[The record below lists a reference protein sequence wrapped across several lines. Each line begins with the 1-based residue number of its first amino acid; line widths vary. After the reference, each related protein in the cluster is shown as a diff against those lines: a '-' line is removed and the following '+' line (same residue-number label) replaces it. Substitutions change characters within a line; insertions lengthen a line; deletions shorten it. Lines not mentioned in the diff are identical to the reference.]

1 MELRNINTFLHVAE
15 LHSFSRTA
23 RELGYSQSAVS
34 TQIALLEDELGV
46 PLFDRVGKSVRLTDA
61 GQTFLQY
68 ARTLLTTAQQAKA
81 ALQPAPEAQ
90 GTLRVAIADSLCSA
104 LMPGLLEQFHALCPR
119 VEVSLR
125 AANTREMRE
134 MLASNR
140 ADLAYTLD
148 LPLTHPAD
156 RVLLDQPEPCCFL
169 APASHPLARRQELT
183 LADLAG
189 QEFLLTERGM
199 SYREALEQ
207 LLAAR
212 QLTLRPYLELGDAA
226 LLCRLVEQGLGLTFL
241 PRYMVEASLSG
252 RAVPLNVT
260 DCRIEMRRQLFCH
273 KDKWI
278 TPQMEVFIRLA
289 RGEPS

>member
-15 LHSFSRTA
+15 MHIFSRAA
-23 RELGYSQSAVS
+23 RELDYSQSAVS
-34 TQIALLEDELGV
+34 SQIAQLEEELGV
-46 PLFDRVGKSVRLTDA
+46 PLFDRVGKTVRLTDA
-61 GQTFLQY
+61 GQTFLHY

-81 ALQPAPEAQ
+81 ALQPAPEAR

-104 LMPGLLEQFHALCPR
+104 LMPGVLARFHALCPR
-119 VEVSLR
+119 VEVSFR
-125 AANTREMRE
+125 SGSTQEMQD
-134 MLASNR
+134 MLAANR
-140 ADLAYTLD
+140 ADLAYTFD
-148 LPLTHPAD
+148 QPVTSPAFV
-156 RVLLDQPEPCCFL
+156 RLLDEPEPCCFL
-169 APASHPLARRQELT
+169 APAGHPLAGRQGLT

-226 LLCRLVEQGLGLTFL
+226 LLCRLVEDGMGLTFL
-241 PRYMVEASLSG
+241 PQYIMDACLTG
-252 RAVPLNVT
+252 RAVPLEVA

-273 KDKWI
+273 KEKWI
-278 TPQMEVFIRLA
+278 TPQMRVFIRLCGGA
-289 RGEPS
+289 C

>member
-15 LHSFSRTA
+15 MHSFSRAA
-23 RELGYSQSAVS
+23 RELDYSQSAVS
-34 TQIALLEDELGV
+34 SQIAQLEEELGV
-46 PLFDRVGKSVRLTDA
+46 PLFDRVGKTVRLTDA
-61 GQTFLQY
+61 GQTFLHY

-81 ALQPAPEAQ
+81 ALQPAPEAR

-104 LMPGLLEQFHALCPR
+104 LMPGVLARFHALCPR
-119 VEVSLR
+119 VEVSFR
-125 AANTREMRE
+125 SGSTQEMQD
-134 MLASNR
+134 MLAANR
-140 ADLAYTLD
+140 ADLAYTFD
-148 LPLTHPAD
+148 QPVTSPAFV
-156 RVLLDQPEPCCFL
+156 RLLDEPEPCCFL
-169 APASHPLARRQELT
+169 APAGHPLAGRQGLT

-226 LLCRLVEQGLGLTFL
+226 LLCRLVEDGMGLTFL
-241 PRYMVEASLSG
+241 PQYIMDACLTG
-252 RAVPLNVT
+252 RAVPLEVA

-273 KDKWI
+273 KEKWI
-278 TPQMEVFIRLA
+278 TPQMQVFIRLCGGA
-289 RGEPS
+289 G

>member
-15 LHSFSRTA
+15 MHSFSRAA
-23 RELGYSQSAVS
+23 RELDYSQSAVS
-34 TQIALLEDELGV
+34 SQIAQLEEELGV
-46 PLFDRVGKSVRLTDA
+46 PLFDRVGKTVRLTDA
-61 GQTFLQY
+61 GQTFLHY

-81 ALQPAPEAQ
+81 ALQPAPEAR

-104 LMPGLLEQFHALCPR
+104 LMPGVLARFHALCPR
-119 VEVSLR
+119 VEVSFR
-125 AANTREMRE
+125 SGSTQEMQD
-134 MLASNR
+134 MLAANR
-140 ADLAYTLD
+140 ADLAYTFD
-148 LPLTHPAD
+148 QPVTSPAFV
-156 RVLLDQPEPCCFL
+156 RLLDEPEPCCFL
-169 APASHPLARRQELT
+169 APAGHPLAGRQGLT

-226 LLCRLVEQGLGLTFL
+226 LLCRLVEDGMGLTFL
-241 PRYMVEASLSG
+241 PQYIMDACLTG
-252 RAVPLNVT
+252 RAVPLEVA

-273 KDKWI
+273 KEKWI
-278 TPQMEVFIRLA
+278 TPQMRVFIRLCGGA
-289 RGEPS
+289 G